1 MNFPLPARSAYLA
14 FRSAS
19 NPGFGTHLKASRCAR
34 QWATTR
40 SSTESALSRAAD
52 MCSFQPW
59 GGRRSPSGLY
69 ESQSPRRE
77 RVHPWGA
84 APRTAG

>member
-14 FRSAS
+14 LRRAN
-19 NPGFGTHLKASRCAR
+19 NPAFGTHLKASRCSR

-40 SSTESALSRAAD
+40 SSTEAALSRAAETWI
-52 MCSFQPW
+52 FQPW

-69 ESQSPRRE
+69 ASQSPRRE
-77 RVHPWGA
+77 RVQPSGT
-84 APRTAG
+84 APRSGA